1 VSGLRERKKRQT
13 RDAIAHAAAE
23 LFAERGFD
31 AVTVD
36 DVARRADV
44 SRQTVFNYFPSKEQM
59 LFDRDD
65 EVEAAL
71 LAAVRDRPDGAPL
84 VGVFRAHTKEFW
96 TRVESVLR
104 HGPLPRGF
112 WEIVEPSPVLRDYLE
127 ATFARHA
134 GVVARQLALERNL
147 PDDDPICHA
156 QARALC
162 GVNAA
167 ILTCGLHRLTR
178 GDDPQL
184 TVTDTLALADQA
196 YDLLEHGLDA
206 IERR

>member
-1 VSGLRERKKRQT
+1 MSGLRERKKRQT

-134 GVVARQLALERNL
+134 GVVARQ
-147 PDDDPICHA
+147 
-156 QARALC
+156 ARARAQPPRRRPDLPRTGPC
-162 GVNAA
+162 AVRRQRGDPDLRASSPDP
-167 ILTCGLHRLTR
+167 